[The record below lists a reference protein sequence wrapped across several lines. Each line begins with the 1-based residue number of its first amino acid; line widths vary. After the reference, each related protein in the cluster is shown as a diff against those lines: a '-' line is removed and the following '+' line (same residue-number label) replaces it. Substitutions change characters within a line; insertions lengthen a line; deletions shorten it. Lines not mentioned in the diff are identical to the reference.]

1 MALLIRSELAF
12 PGKQVVNDEVYN
24 QLFTMHGT
32 IMLLLFAT
40 PLFFG
45 FANVIMPLQI
55 GSPDVAFPRLNM
67 FSYWLFLFG
76 GLIAASG
83 FLTPQGAADFGWFA
97 YTPLSDSVRSPG
109 VGGDLWIMGLWMA
122 GLGTILGAVNFI
134 TTIICMRA
142 PGMTMFRMPL
152 FVWNTLVTSLL
163 VLIAFPVLAG
173 ALLSLEADRQ
183 LGAHVFDAAHGGAI
197 LWQHLFWFFGHPEVY
212 IIALPFF
219 GIVTEILPVFSRKP
233 LFGYVGLVGATL
245 GIAILSVAVWA
256 HHMFVTGAVDLPFFS
271 GMTFLIAVPT
281 GVKFFN
287 WIGTMWGGSLSFD
300 TPMLWSIG
308 FLTTFLFGGLT
319 GIILASPPLDF
330 HVSDSYFVVAHF
342 HYVVFGTVVFAMFA
356 GFYFWW
362 PKMTG
367 RMLDERLGKL
377 HFWLLFVGFHLT
389 FLVQH
394 WLGVEG
400 MPRRYAD
407 YLPDDGFT
415 TLNQVSTIGAFLLG
429 ASTLPFFYNVWISR
443 RAPLVETDDPWGWGR
458 SLEWATSSPA
468 AAPQLRDHPADP
480 LRVAGLR
487 PAPPGDRRSRARR
500 ERGRSRRRVR
510 RRPGHGRSGR
520 AGARAHVTTKPRRW
534 CPMKAEA
541 WVFAICTIFLV
552 LVTPAYWLITAASDR
567 GGDWTGTS
575 ALTMT
580 TLLTL
585 MVTVYLG
592 FHAKKM
598 DPRPEDRKD
607 GEIADGA
614 GELGFFPPYSWWPL
628 WCGATL
634 GVMVFAT
641 GDGRRGGCSSSGP
654 CWVRSLC
661 AAGSSSSTGAS
672 TRTDPPAALR
682 G

>member
-1 MALLIRSELAF
+1 MSAATAQRPTAPGEPRKPLGQLAVRMMTTTDHKLIGKMYLITSFAWFLIGGLMALVIRSELAF
-12 PGKQVVNDEVYN
+12 PGQQVVNEELYN

-45 FANVIMPLQI
+45 FANVIMPIQI

-83 FLTPQGAADFGWFA
+83 FLTPEGAASFGWFA
-97 YTPLSDSVRSPG
+97 YTPLSNAVNSPS

-122 GLGTILGAVNFI
+122 GLGSILGAVNFI

-152 FVWNTLVTSLL
+152 FVWNTLITSLL

-173 ALLSLEADRQ
+173 ALLMLEADRI
-183 LGAHVFDAAHGGAI
+183 LGANVFDTAHGGAI

-219 GIVTEILPVFSRKP
+219 GIVTEIFPVFSRKP

-256 HHMFVTGAVDLPFFS
+256 HHMFVTGAVNLPFFS

-300 TPMLWSIG
+300 TPMLWSVG

-330 HVSDSYFVVAHF
+330 QVSDSYFVVAHF

-362 PKMTG
+362 PKFTG

-377 HFWLLFVGFHLT
+377 HFWILFIGFHLT

-415 TLNQVSTIGAFLLG
+415 LLNQISTVGAFLL
-429 ASTLPFFYNVWISR
+429 SLSMLPFFYNVWISR
-443 RAPLVETDDPWGWGR
+443 KAPLVEVDDPWGWGR
-458 SLEWATSSPA
+458 SLEWATSCPPPRHNFVTIPRIRSESPA
-468 AAPQLRDHPADP
+468 FDLHHPEIAAIELDQNEAAREGRFADAP
-480 LRVAGLR
+480 DMAGR
-487 PAPPGDRRSRARR
+487 EETVGERRS
-500 ERGRSRRRVR
+500 
-510 RRPGHGRSGR
+510 
-520 AGARAHVTTKPRRW
+520 
-534 CPMKAEA
+534 
-541 WVFAICTIFLV
+541 
-552 LVTPAYWLITAASDR
+552 
-567 GGDWTGTS
+567 TGTRS
-575 ALTMT
+575 DD
-580 TLLTL
+580 
-585 MVTVYLG
+585 G
-592 FHAKKM
+592 
-598 DPRPEDRKD
+598 KD
-607 GEIADGA
+607 
-614 GELGFFPPYSWWPL
+614 S
-628 WCGATL
+628 
-634 GVMVFAT
+634 
-641 GDGRRGGCSSSGP
+641 
-654 CWVRSLC
+654 
-661 AAGSSSSTGAS
+661 
-672 TRTDPPAALR
+672 
-682 G
+682 